1 MPRTVRGFLKGL
13 IMRITKKSLQDKVNT
28 INSLLKTE
36 PEPYAAPPV
45 EPFAGLRANV
55 GNYHLSMAYGGY
67 ALNRMVNES
76 GGAADVFNKGHMSA
90 RELSDLLHGFIAGI
104 YLIQSRG

>member
-1 MPRTVRGFLKGL
+1 
-13 IMRITKKSLQDKVNT
+13 MRIGKKQLDDMVNT
-28 INSLLKTE
+28 INTMIGQPS
-36 PEPYAAPPV
+36 EPYTRDA
-45 EPFAGLRANV
+45 AGLRANV

-76 GGAADVFNKGHMSA
+76 GGAADFFNKGHMTA
-90 RELSDLLHGFIAGI
+90 RELSNLLHGFIAGI

>member
-1 MPRTVRGFLKGL
+1 
-13 IMRITKKSLQDKVNT
+13 MRINKKTLQDKVNT

-36 PEPYAAPPV
+36 PEPYNKGAA
-45 EPFAGLRANV
+45 AGLRANV
-55 GNYHLSMAYGGY
+55 GNYHLSMQYGGY

-76 GGAADVFNKGHMSA
+76 GGATDVFNKGHMSA
-90 RELSDLLHGFIAGI
+90 RELSNLLHGFIAGI